1 MKKQTDRERQTHSP
15 IRKTLPRRWKRRGE
29 HEYREPESDPETE
42 SRRDGN
48 PQL

>member
-1 MKKQTDRERQTHSP
+1 MDS
-15 IRKTLPRRWKRRGE
+15 TLCEIVNGRWKRRGE